1 MEIIVRGKSIKV
13 TDAIENYVK
22 EKLKRIEKYIGD
34 SESVKAT
41 SVISVKGHNQKVEIT
56 IPLKSFIISVIV

>member
-56 IPLKSFIISVIV
+56 IPLKSFIHREW